1 MGATQVSAAQVGA
14 AQVGAAQLGIVQV
27 GGDQLGVVQV
37 GSEQVGA
44 AQVGV
49 VQVGAAQVGVAQV
62 GAAQVVGANVG
73 RIASFRQLLVDRL
86 DVVVPFAAA
95 SPRTACSGL
104 RLVYGG
110 IRHARSE
117 RGEGVADGAGRLI
130 NVGIAFDLKSGCART
145 ESAHPR
151 WCAPPR
157 PRCAL
162 RCPSCQAACL
172 KALLTPS
179 GSARRF
185 RSQSS
190 EPASLVP
197 LTFPTAFRAACAA
210 GPWTVRSPRT
220 AGFAERSSV
229 A

>member
-1 MGATQVSAAQVGA
+1 MGAAQVGAAQVGA
-14 AQVGAAQLGIVQV
+14 AQVGAAQLGVVQV

-37 GSEQVGA
+37 GAEQVGA

-49 VQVGAAQVGVAQV
+49 AQVGAAQVGVAQV

-104 RLVYGG
+104 RLVYGR

-130 NVGIAFDLKSGCART
+130 KVGIVFDLKSGCART

-179 GSARRF
+179 RIGSA
-185 RSQSS
+185 
-190 EPASLVP
+190 V
-197 LTFPTAFRAACAA
+197 
-210 GPWTVRSPRT
+210 
-220 AGFAERSSV
+220 SV
-229 A
+229 AIF